1 MKKYEVLVEE
11 TLSRMIEVQAEDE
24 SKALEI
30 VKEMYKNCEIV
41 LDYEDFFNVE
51 IGYEINEIEK

>member
-1 MKKYEVLVEE
+1 
-11 TLSRMIEVQAEDE
+11 MIEVQAEDE
-24 SKALEI
+24 SEALEI

>member
-24 SKALEI
+24 SEALEI
-30 VKEMYKNCEIV
+30 VKEMYKDCEIV

>member
-1 MKKYEVLVEE
+1 MKKYQVLFKE
-11 TLSRMIEVQAEDE
+11 TLERVIEINANNKEE
-24 SKALEI
+24 ALEI
-30 VKEMYKNCEIV
+30 AEEMYKNCEIV

>member
-24 SKALEI
+24 SEALEI

-41 LDYEDFFNVE
+41 LDYEDFSNVE

>member
-11 TLSRMIEVQAEDE
+11 TLSRMIEVQAKDE
-24 SKALEI
+24 SEALEI

>member
-24 SKALEI
+24 SEALEI

>member
-11 TLSRMIEVQAEDE
+11 TLSKMIEVQAEDE
-24 SKALEI
+24 SEALEI

>member
-24 SKALEI
+24 SEALEI

-51 IGYEINEIEK
+51 IGYEINEKEK

>member
-24 SKALEI
+24 SEALKI

>member
-1 MKKYEVLVEE
+1 MKKQEVLVEE

-24 SKALEI
+24 SEALEI